1 MSYWFRYLL
10 YRQRYRMLRI
20 YRAALFSS
28 MILLLVLLIYHMSLS
43 GNLSKSLQGL
53 NFSLFDIA
61 VSWTERDPRGL
72 MRSAAPVIA
81 WAGNGEDHPEIVTPG
96 SLVTAILNPFR
107 VNFANPSELLAS
119 EMPALAEYK
128 KEYSSFLPATVK
140 MPPEQTGPVADVI
153 LSANALLG
161 IYYTHTCETYTITD
175 GTDRLP
181 GEKGGVVQAGL
192 AVKDKIER
200 DYGIRVVHNDRVNDV
215 NYSLSY
221 VESEKTA
228 RRLLEENKDVQILLD
243 IHRDAGKS
251 RSDSLVKVKGVDV
264 APILFIAGSDA
275 RSPFPSW
282 RNNYN
287 FALELSGRIN
297 DRYPGLSLGVR
308 VKEGRYNQ
316 FLHPRAILVEI
327 GTDNNST
334 DEAVQSARLM
344 AEILA
349 EMLVEIAP
357 ELVGQKTSSDNQ
369 QI

>member
-1 MSYWFRYLL
+1 MNYWFRYLL

-20 YRAALFSS
+20 YRAALLSS
-28 MILLLVLLIYHMSLS
+28 VILLLVLLIYHMSLA
-43 GNLSKSLQGL
+43 GVLFKSLQGL
-53 NFSLFDIA
+53 NFPLFDIA

-81 WAGNGEDHPEIVTPG
+81 WAGTGEDHPEIVTPG
-96 SLVTAILNPFR
+96 SFVTAIINPFK
-107 VNFANPSELLAS
+107 VNYANPSEILAS

-128 KEYSSFLPATVK
+128 KEYSSFLQANIKIPL
-140 MPPEQTGPVADVI
+140 EQTGSVVDALISP
-153 LSANALLG
+153 NALLG
-161 IYYTHTCETYTITD
+161 IYYTHTGETYSLTD

-181 GEKGGVVQAGL
+181 GEKGGIVQVGL
-192 AVKDKIER
+192 AIKDRLER
-200 DYGIRVVHNDRVNDV
+200 GYGIRVVHNDRVNDV

-251 RSDSLVKVKGVDV
+251 RSESLVKVKGVDV

-282 RNNYN
+282 QKNYN
-287 FALELSGRIN
+287 FALELSNRIN

-316 FLHPRAILVEI
+316 FLHPRAILVEM

-334 DEAVQSARLM
+334 EEAMKSGSLM

-349 EMLVEIAP
+349 ETLIEIAP
-357 ELVGQKTSSDNQ
+357 ELVGKKISSDL